1 MSTPRRS
8 GRPVAPTELRE
19 GIVATALGLLLS
31 SPDVEQ
37 VTIAR
42 ITEAAGCTPPTLYHY
57 WPSRSALLLE
67 ASARG
72 WETFRSSQAIAPGS
86 PDPQERLRAR
96 GQAYLRFAI
105 THPELFRVL
114 FLSRSEEVE
123 RGSAL
128 DDLIDD
134 VAAAIDEGHLFGDA
148 GQLALGLWA
157 TAHGV
162 AALAYANP
170 PFAEHAPALL
180 DQLTD
185 RLLARPADKAL
196 RRAPED
202 KS

>member
-1 MSTPRRS
+1 M
-8 GRPVAPTELRE
+8 
-19 GIVATALGLLLS
+19 ATALGLLLS

-134 VAAAIDEGHLFGDA
+134 VAAAIDEGYPFGDA
-148 GQLALGLWA
+148 GQLRLGVV
-157 TAHGV
+157 G
-162 AALAYANP
+162 
-170 PFAEHAPALL
+170 
-180 DQLTD
+180 DG
-185 RLLARPADKAL
+185 ARRGRPYLCEPSL
-196 RRAPED
+196 RRSLPYNLLNERLAGIPFVV
-202 KS
+202 